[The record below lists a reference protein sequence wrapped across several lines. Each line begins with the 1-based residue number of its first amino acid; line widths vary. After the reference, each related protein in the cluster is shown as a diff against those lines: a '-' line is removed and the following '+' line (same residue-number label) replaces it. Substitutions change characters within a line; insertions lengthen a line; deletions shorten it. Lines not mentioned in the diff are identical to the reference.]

1 MFTTYKVLEVI
12 WFYNNN
18 FQQEYCGTFK
28 TLEEAKKY
36 VHDNEQEWE
45 SDLKEVAETGI
56 GIEIETWERD
66 SEEQDDSFDELID
79 TYTEWCKDK

>member
-1 MFTTYKVLEVI
+1 MYRFYKVLEVM

-18 FQQEYCGTFK
+18 FEQEYCGTFK
-28 TLEEAKKY
+28 TLEEAQQY
-36 VHDNEQEWE
+36 VQENTEEWE
-45 SDLKEVAETGI
+45 SDLEVAETGI

-79 TYTEWCKDK
+79 TYTEWCRDK